1 MQEKPKK
8 SNTGKRLLDDAQY
21 DDIKN
26 DGMTAK
32 RPTSDQ
38 IGNMSKVYN
47 VKTPEGLFLNR
58 EEIKA

>member
-1 MQEKPKK
+1 MREKTKK
-8 SNTGKRLLDDAQY
+8 TNTGKRLLDDVHY

-38 IGNMSKVYN
+38 LGNMSKVYN

-58 EEIKA
+58 EETKA